1 MTVMP
6 KLYGYYIVRETDTI
20 WKDPGL
26 VFATCALE
34 AMLKELE
41 KGTIIVHIQLRDHD

>member
-20 WKDPGL
+20 WKDPALAFG
-26 VFATCALE
+26 TCAFEVMLE
-34 AMLKELE
+34 ELE